1 MSIAFIGDAYC
12 FERRR
17 LYSQAT
23 QKYVI
28 ASSNLNFQQIDR
40 FMYFS
45 FVSIV
50 RCTDYQEIIDIQPGM
65 QREQIDDLDSHLK
78 FSKNH
83 K

>member
-1 MSIAFIGDAYC
+1 
-12 FERRR
+12 
-17 LYSQAT
+17 
-23 QKYVI
+23 
-28 ASSNLNFQQIDR
+28 
-40 FMYFS
+40 MYFS

-65 QREQIDDLDSHLK
+65 QREQIDNLDSHLK